1 MLRSFLGAAALFLAL
16 TGPAQGAASPIVE
29 VLDGQGKITAQG
41 VSGRFAY
48 PANGSAVDVGSAS
61 ATSAGTELADVSLLG
76 SRVQAT
82 RVVVPRHGLRGA
94 AVEGLVVDGRV
105 VPTRPNTLVPLG
117 GSSYLVVLQTA
128 VVPGSK
134 TRSVGLVGIRVHIG
148 EASFGLPAGTDL
160 LVGLPATEHPAARP
174 ARSGAVDGWATLGF
188 TGSPGHAEVL
198 FDGPEFAGAPPAG
211 PIGVR
216 AVSIAERFLGVP
228 YVWGGADPATG
239 FDCSGLVMYAYRRLG
254 IDLLHFSG
262 AQYHEGAPVPFDA
275 LAPGDLVF
283 FDPGPLGPGHV
294 GMYIG
299 GGRFIQAPHSGDVV
313 KISSLSDFGY
323 ASSYVGAVRPYV
335 SAGR

>member
-1 MLRSFLGAAALFLAL
+1 MVLGATAAFLFLA
-16 TGPAQGAASPIVE
+16 GPAQGAVSPLVE
-29 VLDGQGKITAQG
+29 VLDAQG
-41 VSGRFAY
+41 RIAAQGASGAFSY
-48 PANGSAVDVGSAS
+48 PANGAAVDVASAS
-61 ATSAGTELADVSLLG
+61 ATSAGTELTDVSLLG
-76 SRVQAT
+76 GRVQAS

-105 VPTRPNTLVPLG
+105 VPGRPNTLVPLG

-134 TRSVGLVGIRVHIG
+134 SRNVGLVGIRVHVG

-160 LVGLPATEHPAARP
+160 LVGLPAATAQPE
-174 ARSGAVDGWATLGF
+174 RSGTRDGWATLGF
-188 TGSPGHAEVL
+188 TGAPGRGQAL
-198 FDGPEFAGAPPAG
+198 FDGPEFVGAPAAG

-216 AVSIAERFLGVP
+216 AVQIAERYLGVP

-239 FDCSGLVMYAYRRLG
+239 FDCSGLVMYVYRQLG

-262 AQYHEGAPVPFDA
+262 AQFHEGSPVPFDA

-283 FDPGPLGPGHV
+283 FEPGPLGPGHV

-313 KISSLSDFGY
+313 KISSLSEFDY
-323 ASSYVGAVRPYV
+323 ASSYVGAVRPYA
-335 SAGR
+335 S

>member
-1 MLRSFLGAAALFLAL
+1 MLRRFLGAAAAFLVLA
-16 TGPAQGAASPIVE
+16 GPAQGASSPLVE
-29 VLDGQGKITAQG
+29 VLDAQG
-41 VSGRFAY
+41 RIAAQGGPGLFAY
-48 PANGSAVDVGSAS
+48 PADGSAVDLGSAS
-61 ATSAGTELADVSLLG
+61 ATSAGTELRDVSLLG
-76 SRVQAT
+76 GRVQAT
-82 RVVVPRHGLRGA
+82 RVVVPSHGLRGA

-105 VPTRPNTLVPLG
+105 VPGRPNTLVPLG

-148 EASFGLPAGTDL
+148 EASFGLTAGTDL
-160 LVGLPATEHPAARP
+160 LVGLPPAAEP
-174 ARSGAVDGWATLGF
+174 TLRSGARDGWATLGF
-188 TGSPGHAEVL
+188 TGAPGHGQAL
-198 FDGPEFAGAPPAG
+198 FDGPVVVGAPPAG

-216 AVSIAERFLGVP
+216 AVQIAERYLGVP

-239 FDCSGLVMYAYRRLG
+239 FDCSGLVMYVYRQLG

-262 AQYHEGAPVPFDA
+262 AQYHEGTPVPFGA

-283 FDPGPLGPGHV
+283 FRPGPLGPGHV
-294 GMYIG
+294 GMYVG

-313 KISSLSDFGY
+313 KISSLSEFGY
-323 ASSYVGAVRPYV
+323 ASSYVGAVRPYA

>member
-1 MLRSFLGAAALFLAL
+1 MLRRFLGAAAAFLVLA
-16 TGPAQGAASPIVE
+16 GPAQGATSPLVE
-29 VLDGQGKITAQG
+29 VLDAQG
-41 VSGRFAY
+41 RIAAQGGSGLFAY
-48 PANGSAVDVGSAS
+48 PADGSALDVGSAS
-61 ATSAGTELADVSLLG
+61 ATSAGTELTDVSLLG
-76 SRVQAT
+76 GRVQAT
-82 RVVVPRHGLRGA
+82 RIVVPRHGLRGA
-94 AVEGLVVDGRV
+94 AVDGLVVDGRV
-105 VPTRPNTLVPLG
+105 VPGRPNTLVPLG

-134 TRSVGLVGIRVHIG
+134 SRSVGLVGIRVHVG

-160 LVGLPATEHPAARP
+160 LVGLPAETDAAARP
-174 ARSGAVDGWATLGF
+174 ARAGARDGWATLGF
-188 TGSPGHAEVL
+188 TGAPGHGQAL
-198 FDGPEFAGAPPAG
+198 FEGPEFVGAPAAG

-216 AVSIAERFLGVP
+216 AVQIAERFLGVS

-239 FDCSGLVMYAYRRLG
+239 FDCSGLVMYVYRQLG

-294 GMYIG
+294 GIYIG

-313 KISSLSDFGY
+313 KISSLSDFSY
-323 ASSYVGAVRPYV
+323 ASSYVGAVRPY
-335 SAGR
+335 

>member
-1 MLRSFLGAAALFLAL
+1 MLRRFLGAAAAFLVLA
-16 TGPAQGAASPIVE
+16 GPAQGASSPLVE
-29 VLDGQGKITAQG
+29 VLDAQG
-41 VSGRFAY
+41 RIAAQGGSGLFAY
-48 PANGSAVDVGSAS
+48 PADGSAIDLGSAS
-61 ATSAGTELADVSLLG
+61 TTSAGTELTDVSLLG
-76 SRVQAT
+76 GRVQAT
-82 RVVVPRHGLRGA
+82 RIVVPRHGLRGA

-105 VPTRPNTLVPLG
+105 VPGRPNTLVPLG

-134 TRSVGLVGIRVHIG
+134 SRSVGLVGIRVHVG
-148 EASFGLPAGTDL
+148 EASFGLSAGTDL
-160 LVGLPATEHPAARP
+160 LVGLPPAAEP
-174 ARSGAVDGWATLGF
+174 TLRSGARDGWATLGF
-188 TGSPGHAEVL
+188 TGAPGHGQAL
-198 FDGPEFAGAPPAG
+198 FDGPAFVGAPPAG

-216 AVSIAERFLGVP
+216 AVQIAERYLGVP

-239 FDCSGLVMYAYRRLG
+239 FDCSGLVMYVYRQLG

-262 AQYHEGAPVPFDA
+262 AQYHEGTPVPFGA

-283 FDPGPLGPGHV
+283 FRPGPLGPGHV
-294 GMYIG
+294 GMYVG

-313 KISSLSDFGY
+313 KISSLSEFGY